1 MGGVLALLARPM
13 SENETKQAVDNP
25 VKAKKPA
32 PRRSGRPGVL
42 SLALKDKA
50 QLYGSYMSYI
60 QRGGLFI
67 PTKKS
72 YELGDEVFLLLT
84 LPGETAKMPVA
95 GKIIWITPAGAQ
107 GGKVAG
113 IGIQLADEDGSR
125 EVRNKIEALIAGA
138 LKSNRPT
145 HTM

>member
-1 MGGVLALLARPM
+1 M
-13 SENETKQAVDNP
+13 SDEEESTEIVQP
-25 VKAKKPA
+25 EEPKKPQA
-32 PRRSGRPGVL
+32 RRSARPGVL

-50 QLYGSYMSYI
+50 QLYSSFMSFVVG
-60 QRGGLFI
+60 GGLFI

-72 YELGDEVFLLLT
+72 YSLGDEVFLLLT
-84 LPGETAKMPVA
+84 LPAETAKMPVA

-107 GGKVAG
+107 GGKLAG
-113 IGIQLADEDGSR
+113 IGMQLADDDSNK

-138 LKSNRPT
+138 LNSNRPT

>member
-1 MGGVLALLARPM
+1 M
-13 SENETKQAVDNP
+13 SDEEESTEIVQP
-25 VKAKKPA
+25 EELKKPQA
-32 PRRSGRPGVL
+32 RRSARPGVL

-50 QLYGSYMSYI
+50 QLYSSFMSYI
-60 QRGGLFI
+60 VGGGLFI

-72 YELGDEVFLLLT
+72 YSLGEEVFLLLT
-84 LPGETAKMPVA
+84 LPAETAKMPVA

-107 GGKVAG
+107 GGKLAG
-113 IGIQLADEDGSR
+113 IGIQLADDDSNK

-138 LKSNRPT
+138 LNSNRPT

>member
-1 MGGVLALLARPM
+1 M
-13 SENETKQAVDNP
+13 SEEESTEIEQVDEP
-25 VKAKKPA
+25 GKEQEKPE

-42 SLALKDKA
+42 SLAIKDKA
-50 QLYGSYMSYI
+50 QLYSSYMSYVSG
-60 QRGGLFI
+60 GGLFI
-67 PTKKS
+67 PTKKN
-72 YELGDEVFLLLT
+72 YALGDEVFLLLT

-95 GKIIWITPAGAQ
+95 GKIIWITPPGAQ

-113 IGIQLADEDGSR
+113 IGIQLADEEGNKQ
-125 EVRNKIEALIAGA
+125 VRNKIETLLAGV